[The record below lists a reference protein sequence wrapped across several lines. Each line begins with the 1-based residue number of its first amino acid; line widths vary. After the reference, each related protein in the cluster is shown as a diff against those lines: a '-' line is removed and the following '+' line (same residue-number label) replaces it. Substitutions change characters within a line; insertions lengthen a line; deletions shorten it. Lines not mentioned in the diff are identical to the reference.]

1 MLKLNNLNIDILKD
15 RFKDYRWSD
24 ISNKTPI
31 EIMCAI
37 QLCWEIPSIA
47 LLIKKND
54 NNKSIFGKFFMEELS
69 HNIISTEI
77 DVLVL
82 NRDNYVHFNKKSKNI
97 LTHIS
102 KNLFSIYECPVCSID
117 NNESSMWTC
126 SDCTASVCIECL
138 KSMMK
143 SNNYIFKCPICKVDR
158 TRHLT
163 KSELENIIQEN
174 QIISL

>member
-1 MLKLNNLNIDILKD
+1 MLNLDNLSIDILKEN
-15 RFKDYRWSD
+15 FKDYKWSD
-24 ISNKTPI
+24 ISNKTPM
-31 EIMCAI
+31 EIIVAI

-69 HNIISTEI
+69 HNIISKEI
-77 DVLVL
+77 DVIIL
-82 NRDNYVHFNKKSKNI
+82 NKDNYVHFNKKSKNI

-102 KNLFSIYECPVCSID
+102 KNLFSKYECQVCLI
-117 NNESSMWTC
+117 NCNETLMWTC
-126 SDCTASVCIECL
+126 SQCTTNLCNECL
-138 KSMMK
+138 KNIMK
-143 SNNYIFKCPICKVDR
+143 FNNYNFKCPVCKIDC

-163 KSELENIIQEN
+163 KSELENIIKEN